1 LRRGGALLLV
11 GDDWAEDHHDVEVQ
25 DETGR
30 RLGRA
35 RLPEGIAGITQLH
48 GLIGRFLPEDATPE
62 QVVVGIETDR
72 GGWVAALVA
81 AGYQVFAVNPLQVA
95 RSRQRHVTSG
105 AKSDT
110 GDAHTLADM
119 VRTDRHQLRPIAA
132 DSALAEAVKVLAR
145 AHQTLIWDRSRQV
158 LRLRAALLEFFPA
171 ALQAFDDLAAPD
183 ALELLAAA
191 PDPASAAGLQP
202 SKIRAALKR
211 AGRHRVAD
219 KAAELQVRLG
229 ADHLAQPSV
238 VVDATRR
245 PSRPRWRSSAP
256 STTRSRRWKRRSGP
270 ILAGTRRLRSIA
282 ASRGWERSLP
292 PGCWASSVTPP
303 TATPLCVAQELRRD
317 QPDHPPV
324 RQAKARAGTLRA
336 QQPARRRAAPAGVQ
350 RAASICGGTG
360 LLRRTTRP
368 RCRPSCG
375 AAPAR
380 QPPGRHPPRLSEDP
394 HLLQRGDRLVPAPAS
409 RNSCCLTAKRHGMSV
424 WSSSTR
430 ARSA

>member
-1 LRRGGALLLV
+1 MLLV

-48 GLIGRFLPEDATPE
+48 GLIGRFLPEDAAPE

-95 RSRQRHVTSG
+95 RYRQRHVTSG
-105 AKSDT
+105 AKSDA

-145 AHQTLIWDRSRQV
+145 THQTLIWDRNRQL

-191 PDPASAAGLQP
+191 PDPASAARLQP
-202 SKIRAALKR
+202 SKIMAALKR

-219 KAAELQVRLG
+219 KAAELQARLG
-229 ADHLAQPSV
+229 ADHLAQPGV
-238 VVDATRR
+238 VVDAYAATVQATVAVISTLNTQIETLEAQVGAHFGRH
-245 PSRPRWRSSAP
+245 PDAEIYRSQPGLGEVLAARVLGEFGDATDRY
-256 STTRSRRWKRRSGP
+256 TTARSRKNYAATSPITRQSGKRKACAGP
-270 ILAGTRRLRSIA
+270 
-282 ASRGWERSLP
+282 
-292 PGCWASSVTPP
+292 
-303 TATPLCVAQELRRD
+303 
-317 QPDHPPV
+317 
-324 RQAKARAGTLRA
+324 LRA
-336 QQPARRRAAPAGVQ
+336 EQPARRRAAPAGVQ
-350 RAASICGGTG
+350 RPASICRGAS
-360 LLRRTTRP
+360 LLRRTARP

-375 AAPAR
+375 AAPAC
-380 QPPGRHPPRLSEDP
+380 QPPGRHPSRLSEDP
-394 HLLQRGDRLVPAPAS
+394 HLLRRGDRLAAARTS
-409 RNSCCLTAKRHGMSV
+409 RSSCGLTAKRHGMSA

-430 ARSA
+430 PHSA